1 MLTAKVHLE
10 EDVNDKYPVVVVVV
24 IIVTKMMDAALPM
37 R

>member
-10 EDVNDKYPVVVVVV
+10 EDVNDKYPVVVV
-24 IIVTKMMDAALPM
+24 IIVAKPMDPALPM

>member
-10 EDVNDKYPVVVVVV
+10 EDVKDKYPVVVVVV
-24 IIVTKMMDAALPM
+24 IIVAKPMDPALPM